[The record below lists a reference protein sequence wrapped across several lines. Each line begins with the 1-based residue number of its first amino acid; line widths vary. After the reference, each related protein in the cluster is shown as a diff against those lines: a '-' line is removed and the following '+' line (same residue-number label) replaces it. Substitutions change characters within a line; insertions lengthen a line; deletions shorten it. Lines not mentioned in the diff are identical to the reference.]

1 MMMAMGTIVVL
12 SGSRLGYD
20 NRSTIRVRVGV
31 SQDML
36 HGHQYVATVSTI
48 CNDHG
53 QYVVIVTVIGQG
65 RAVSTSHVKNVNCV
79 ELQL

>member
-1 MMMAMGTIVVL
+1 MTITMGAMGTMALTLMMMAMGTIVVL

-31 SQDML
+31 SQHML

-48 CNDHG
+48 C
-53 QYVVIVTVIGQG
+53 IT
-65 RAVSTSHVKNVNCV
+65 VSTW
-79 ELQL
+79 